1 MNYVHMYVRS
11 RERGET
17 WCIKRLLDY
26 SPLCVAGGNGWF
38 SCRVCLLS
46 LLQQHIVENTS
57 DVNVDIVLHALQN
70 VHVGLYRVQKLGRL
84 CYLRGFWT
92 VHHHTSQCSGKP
104 GLQVLVQVF
113 PEAKLSF
120 VDGYFKLRAV
130 PWCKRVFPD
139 TDCGTVIDGKAQLG
153 ESHVQLVHCGQV
165 LPSFA
170 ITLKSWLFKLYLFG
184 SLLSL
189 LLVDHLKHHNVSI

>member
-1 MNYVHMYVRS
+1 MVWRPQQTRRQKIEACSRSKCGQQTHVSTARPNTFQLCLSKFVR
-11 RERGET
+11 
-17 WCIKRLLDY
+17 IKRLLDC

-120 VDGYFKLRAV
+120 VEGYFILEQYLGANV
-130 PWCKRVFPD
+130 YSQTLIV
-139 TDCGTVIDGKAQLG
+139 AQ
-153 ESHVQLVHCGQV
+153 
-165 LPSFA
+165 
-170 ITLKSWLFKLYLFG
+170 
-184 SLLSL
+184 
-189 LLVDHLKHHNVSI
+189 